1 MESTTK
7 PWPTGESPSLGKMN
21 LPSPVR
27 LLEQVGQRASLWVKD
42 DGNLHPIYGGNKCR
56 KLVHILGQATSR
68 HKAEVVTFGTA
79 GSHHVLATGLFA
91 RAWGIPS
98 RAFLFPQP
106 WSPHAQAV
114 LQASVN
120 SGIRLLPAAFS
131 TATLAATAGCLDSD
145 CYVIAPG
152 GSSVCGA
159 MGYFEA
165 ALELADQV
173 RTHQLPEPDFIVVA
187 FGSAGTAAG
196 LWAGIEHAGLRSKIL
211 AVSVLRAPGRLMYA
225 RLIAQQLLNRQRS
238 HATLDTTRLCMDSR
252 WVGDGYGFETAA
264 ARTAI
269 DIGVSLDLPLDP
281 TYTGKAFAAA
291 LALVIGDRIGSIAP
305 VFWPTDSRGVHN
317 VLYWHTLS
325 AMGPSPQSEL
335 ANVDPIPGN
344 LASLLHRTPEQ
355 QSA

>member
-1 MESTTK
+1 M
-7 PWPTGESPSLGKMN
+7 TGMN

-27 LLEQVGQRASLWVKD
+27 LLEQVGQCASLWLKD
-42 DGNLHPIYGGNKCR
+42 DSRLHPVYGGNKCR
-56 KLVHILGQATSR
+56 KLLQILRQVSSR
-68 HKAEVVTFGTA
+68 GKTEVVTFGAA

-91 RAWGIPS
+91 KAWGLSS

-120 SGIRLLPAAFS
+120 SGIKLVPTAFS
-131 TATLAATAGCLDSD
+131 AQTLAATVACLDSD

-173 RTHQLPEPDFIVVA
+173 RTHQVPEPDFIVVA
-187 FGSAGTAAG
+187 FGSTGTAAG

-211 AVSVLRAPGRLMYA
+211 AVSVLRAPGRFMYA
-225 RLIAQQLLNRQRS
+225 RRIAQQLLSRQRS
-238 HATLDTTRLCMDSR
+238 HATLDATRLCVDSR
-252 WVGDGYGFETAA
+252 WVGDGYGIETAS

-269 DIGVSLDLPLDP
+269 DVGASLDLPLDP

-291 LALVIGDRIGSIAP
+291 LALVISDRIGSIAP
-305 VFWPTDSRGVHN
+305 VCWPLDSPGDHN

-325 AMGPSPQSEL
+325 AMSPQSEL